1 MEGTFLLSQGLSCSL
16 HPGARLMGY
25 ASMIYNTPISLES
38 EAQLILESCSLHLIT
53 LEPYLCTWPAQ
64 QASAPPPDAR
74 TTGHW
79 ELTNTLLCK
88 SMECPGKCCLQ
99 ISQRKEIIQWGR
111 FKLELQCSITISL
124 SIYNIKTTETPDVS
138 EMQLFNVHSLLCCQQ
153 TSFGPGC
160 SYTQPRWHNLVP

>member
-88 SMECPGKCCLQ
+88 SMECSGKCCLQ
-99 ISQRKEIIQWGR
+99 ISQRKEIDLCILHIELNPQTRINMGVWGR
-111 FKLELQCSITISL
+111 VGNKNTHFYSEIKPLWIKLLNVKNRTI
-124 SIYNIKTTETPDVS
+124 
-138 EMQLFNVHSLLCCQQ
+138 
-153 TSFGPGC
+153 
-160 SYTQPRWHNLVP
+160 